1 MNNSH
6 WPGLTLAFLGW
17 LTFGLSNAAAAQDVD
32 AMAKWTAL
40 TIVHYRV
47 VGEFSGETTVL
58 ISTGKLRR
66 LAPVTDRVEI
76 EFDWD
81 QQEMKLASEPVIRN
95 FPTQSGDIVP
105 VTGCPP
111 ARVKGALE
119 FATVLDL
126 SDESDMRY
134 SGVLELIIKRDY
146 PAGSIP
152 SVSED
157 LCGAVWE
164 DAPAKSETITQ
175 PFTVALAMALT
186 MPGMI
191 PTTSDGNSLVMESEG
206 WTWTQTP
213 TPVK

>member
-1 MNNSH
+1 MAKLS
-6 WPGLTLAFLGW
+6 LSARTLAVFWLSILG
-17 LTFGLSNAAAAQDVD
+17 FAKSAAAQDVD

-47 VGEFSGETTVL
+47 VGEFTGVSVVL
-58 ISTGKLRR
+58 IGTGKLERS
-66 LAPVTDRVEI
+66 APVTDRVEL

-81 QQEMKLASEPVIRN
+81 QLEMKLVGEPVIKN
-95 FPTQSGDIVP
+95 FPSEMGEILP
-105 VTGCPP
+105 MSGCPP
-111 ARVKGALE
+111 ARVEGVLE

-134 SGVLELIIKRDY
+134 SGVLELMIRRDY
-146 PAGSIP
+146 PQGSIP

-164 DAPAKSETITQ
+164 EAPAKSETIAQ
-175 PFTVALAMALT
+175 PFTVALAMALA
-186 MPGMI
+186 MPGMA
-191 PTTSDGNSLVMESEG
+191 PTTPDGKSLVMESQG